1 MAAMEGRCVHSSTG
15 TPPLRP
21 GRCWRSPFAGDWLP
35 WNRALGLWSYGELRR
50 LFRLCRGF
58 SVRAD
63 SCTTLVAL
71 TPFFSISF
79 LRVNFIDT
87 YDWVGPSVLVFYLV
101 FVFVW
106 STVMEYSFLPPL
118 EIEFLVVNRNGIH
131 AQGESNSC
139 GT

>member
-35 WNRALGLWSYGELRR
+35 WNRALGLWSY
-50 LFRLCRGF
+50 
-58 SVRAD
+58 
-63 SCTTLVAL
+63 
-71 TPFFSISF
+71 
-79 LRVNFIDT
+79 
-87 YDWVGPSVLVFYLV
+87 
-101 FVFVW
+101 
-106 STVMEYSFLPPL
+106 VMEYSFLPPL
-118 EIEFLVVNRNGIH
+118 GIEFLVVNRNGIH